1 MTSHETTLSGKTF
14 PLTHHGNPPILL
26 SLKNE
31 FRHLKTWKISWLDR
45 TGEKLN
51 VAVFLQFVVGGLFLG
66 GIYTL
71 IALGIVIIYKS
82 TKVFNFA
89 QGWMVTLSAFIL
101 VTFIGKFGVVVG
113 MIIGLAAGAL
123 IGLIIERLLMRPLI
137 GQPLITALLLTI
149 MLAYVI
155 EGVNILAWGSF
166 GYDIPVTLPGESI
179 KVGEVV
185 ISHDLLWG
193 LGIAVMAFAGFS
205 FFYWRTPMGKVMRA
219 TAEDHQVSQ
228 SLGLP
233 VKGVFA
239 LSWIF
244 AGLLSIVAGFFLGM
258 ISGVHYLMYTGLLG
272 AIVVVF
278 LGGLDSV
285 AGAIVGGMILGLI
298 KSLVAGYLSPDL
310 ARAVIFIILLVILV
324 IKPYGL
330 FGLPRIERL

>member
-1 MTSHETTLSGKTF
+1 
-14 PLTHHGNPPILL
+14 
-26 SLKNE
+26 
-31 FRHLKTWKISWLDR
+31 
-45 TGEKLN
+45 
-51 VAVFLQFVVGGLFLG
+51 VAVFLQFIIGGLFLG
-66 GIYTL
+66 GIYAL

-82 TKVFNFA
+82 TNVFNFA
-89 QGWMVTLSAFIL
+89 QGWMVTLGAFML
-101 VTFIGKFGVVVG
+101 ATFIGKFGVVVG
-113 MIIGLAAGAL
+113 MIAGLAFGAL
-123 IGLIIERLLMRPLI
+123 MGLLIERLLMRPLI

-166 GYDIPVTLPGESI
+166 GYDMPVTLPGESI
-179 KVGEVV
+179 KVGNVV

-193 LGIAVMAFAGFS
+193 LGVAVMAFAGFS
-205 FFYWRTPMGKVMRA
+205 FFYWRAPMGKVMRA
-219 TAEDHQVSQ
+219 TAEDHQVAQ

-244 AGLLSIVAGFFLGM
+244 AGLISIVAGFFLGM
-258 ISGVHYLMYTGLLG
+258 VSGVHYLMYTALLG

-278 LGGLDSV
+278 LGGLDSI

-310 ARAVIFIILLVILV
+310 ARAVIFIVLLVILV

-330 FGLPRIERL
+330 FGLVRIERL

>member
-1 MTSHETTLSGKTF
+1 
-14 PLTHHGNPPILL
+14 
-26 SLKNE
+26 
-31 FRHLKTWKISWLDR
+31 
-45 TGEKLN
+45 
-51 VAVFLQFVVGGLFLG
+51 
-66 GIYTL
+66 
-71 IALGIVIIYKS
+71 
-82 TKVFNFA
+82 
-89 QGWMVTLSAFIL
+89 
-101 VTFIGKFGVVVG
+101 
-113 MIIGLAAGAL
+113 
-123 IGLIIERLLMRPLI
+123 MRPLI

-166 GYDIPVTLPGESI
+166 GYVMPVTLPGESI

-193 LGIAVMAFAGFS
+193 LGVAVVAFAGFS
-205 FFYWRTPMGKVMRA
+205 IFYRRALMGKVMRA
-219 TAEDHQVSQ
+219 TAEDHQVAQ

-239 LSWIF
+239 LSWIL
-244 AGLLSIVAGFFLGM
+244 AGMISIVAGLFLGM
-258 ISGVHYLMYTGLLG
+258 VSGVHYLMYTGLLG

-278 LGGLDSV
+278 LGGLDSI
-285 AGAIVGGMILGLI
+285 AGAIVGGMTLGLI

-330 FGLPRIERL
+330 FGLVRIERL

>member
-1 MTSHETTLSGKTF
+1 
-14 PLTHHGNPPILL
+14 
-26 SLKNE
+26 
-31 FRHLKTWKISWLDR
+31 
-45 TGEKLN
+45 
-51 VAVFLQFVVGGLFLG
+51 VALFLQFIVGGLFLG
-66 GIYTL
+66 GIYAL

-89 QGWMVTLSAFIL
+89 QGWMVTLGAFIL
-101 VTFIGKFGVVVG
+101 ATFIGKFGVVVG
-113 MIIGLAAGAL
+113 MITGLASGAL
-123 IGLIIERLLMRPLI
+123 IGLVIERLLMRPLI
-137 GQPLITALLLTI
+137 GQPLITALLLSI
-149 MLAYVI
+149 MLAHLI

-166 GYDIPVTLPGESI
+166 GYDMPVTLPGKSL

-193 LGIAVMAFAGFS
+193 LAVAVMAFAAFS
-205 FFYWRTPMGKVMRA
+205 FFYWRAPMGKVMRA
-219 TAEDHQVSQ
+219 TAEDHQVAQ

-239 LSWIF
+239 LSWML
-244 AGLLSIVAGFFLGM
+244 AGLISIVAGFFLGM

-278 LGGLDSV
+278 LGGLDSI
-285 AGAIVGGMILGLI
+285 AGAIVGGMILGLT

-330 FGLPRIERL
+330 FGLVRIERL

>member
-1 MTSHETTLSGKTF
+1 
-14 PLTHHGNPPILL
+14 
-26 SLKNE
+26 
-31 FRHLKTWKISWLDR
+31 
-45 TGEKLN
+45 
-51 VAVFLQFVVGGLFLG
+51 VAVFLQFIIGGLFLG
-66 GIYTL
+66 GIYAL

-89 QGWMVTLSAFIL
+89 QGWMVTLGAFIL
-101 VTFIGKFGVVVG
+101 ATLIGKFGVVVG
-113 MIIGLAAGAL
+113 VIAGLAFGAL

-137 GQPLITALLLTI
+137 GQPLITAVLLTI

-166 GYDIPVTLPGESI
+166 GYDMPVTLPGESI
-179 KVGEVV
+179 KVGEVA

-193 LGIAVMAFAGFS
+193 LGVAVMAFAGFS
-205 FFYWRTPMGKVMRA
+205 FFYWRAPMGKAMRA
-219 TAEDHQVSQ
+219 TAEDHQVAQ

-258 ISGVHYLMYTGLLG
+258 VSGVHYLMYTGLLG

-278 LGGLDSV
+278 LGGLDSI
-285 AGAIVGGMILGLI
+285 AGAIAGGMILGLI

-310 ARAVIFIILLVILV
+310 ARAVIFIILLLILV

-330 FGLPRIERL
+330 FGLVRIERL

>member
-1 MTSHETTLSGKTF
+1 
-14 PLTHHGNPPILL
+14 
-26 SLKNE
+26 
-31 FRHLKTWKISWLDR
+31 
-45 TGEKLN
+45 
-51 VAVFLQFVVGGLFLG
+51 VAVFLQFIVGGLFLG

-89 QGWMVTLSAFIL
+89 QGWMVTLGAFIL

-113 MIIGLAAGAL
+113 LIAGLAAGAL
-123 IGLIIERLLMRPLI
+123 LGLAIERLLMRPLI

-166 GYDIPVTLPGESI
+166 GYDMPVTLPGESI
-179 KVGEVV
+179 KVGQVV
-185 ISHDLLWG
+185 INHDLLWG
-193 LGIAVMAFAGFS
+193 LGVAVMAFAAFS
-205 FFYWRTPMGKVMRA
+205 FFYRRALMGKVMRA
-219 TAEDHQVSQ
+219 TAEDHQVAQ

-233 VKGVFA
+233 VKGIFA
-239 LSWIF
+239 LSWIL
-244 AGLLSIVAGFFLGM
+244 AGLLSIVAGLFLGM
-258 ISGVHYLMYTGLLG
+258 VSGVHYLMYTALLG

-278 LGGLDSV
+278 LGGLDSI
-285 AGAIVGGMILGLI
+285 AGAIVGGMLLGLI

-310 ARAVIFIILLVILV
+310 ARAAIFIILLVILV

-330 FGLPRIERL
+330 FGLVRIERL

>member
-1 MTSHETTLSGKTF
+1 M
-14 PLTHHGNPPILL
+14 
-26 SLKNE
+26 
-31 FRHLKTWKISWLDR
+31 
-45 TGEKLN
+45 
-51 VAVFLQFVVGGLFLG
+51 AVFLQFIVGGLFVG

-89 QGWMVTLSAFIL
+89 QGWMVTLGAFIL
-101 VTFIGKFGVVVG
+101 VTFIGRFGVVVG
-113 MIIGLAAGAL
+113 IIAGLAAGAL
-123 IGLIIERLLMRPLI
+123 LGLVIERLLMRPLI

-166 GYDIPVTLPGESI
+166 GYDMPVTLPGESI

-185 ISHDLLWG
+185 IRHDLLWG
-193 LGIAVMAFAGFS
+193 LGVAITAFAGFS
-205 FFYWRTPMGKVMRA
+205 VFYRRALMGKVMRA
-219 TAEDHQVSQ
+219 TAEDHQVAQ

-239 LSWIF
+239 LSWIL
-244 AGLLSIVAGFFLGM
+244 AGLISIVAGFFLGVV
-258 ISGVHYLMYTGLLG
+258 SGVHYLMYTGLLG

-278 LGGLDSV
+278 IGGLDSI
-285 AGAIVGGMILGLI
+285 AGAIVGGMVLGLI

-310 ARAVIFIILLVILV
+310 ARAAIFIILLVILV

-330 FGLPRIERL
+330 FGLARIERL

>member
-1 MTSHETTLSGKTF
+1 
-14 PLTHHGNPPILL
+14 
-26 SLKNE
+26 
-31 FRHLKTWKISWLDR
+31 
-45 TGEKLN
+45 
-51 VAVFLQFVVGGLFLG
+51 VAVFLQFIIGGLFLG
-66 GIYTL
+66 GIYAL

-89 QGWMVTLSAFIL
+89 QGWMVTLGAFIL
-101 VTFIGKFGVVVG
+101 ATFIGKFGVVVG
-113 MIIGLAAGAL
+113 VIAGLAAGAL
-123 IGLIIERLLMRPLI
+123 LGLVIERLLMRPLI

-166 GYDIPVTLPGESI
+166 GYDMPVTLPGESI
-179 KVGEVV
+179 KVGKVV

-193 LGIAVMAFAGFS
+193 LGVAVMAFAAFS
-205 FFYWRTPMGKVMRA
+205 FFYRRALMGKVMRA
-219 TAEDHQVSQ
+219 TAEDHRVAQ

-233 VKGVFA
+233 VKGVFS
-239 LSWIF
+239 LSWVLAGVLSII
-244 AGLLSIVAGFFLGM
+244 AGLFLGM
-258 ISGVHYLMYTGLLG
+258 VSGVHYLMYTGLLG

-278 LGGLDSV
+278 LGGLDSI

-330 FGLPRIERL
+330 FGLVRIERL

>member
-1 MTSHETTLSGKTF
+1 
-14 PLTHHGNPPILL
+14 
-26 SLKNE
+26 
-31 FRHLKTWKISWLDR
+31 
-45 TGEKLN
+45 
-51 VAVFLQFVVGGLFLG
+51 VAVFLQFFIGGLFLG
-66 GIYTL
+66 GIYAL

-89 QGWMVTLSAFIL
+89 QGWMVTLGAFML
-101 VTFIGKFGVVVG
+101 ATFIGKFGVLVG
-113 MIIGLAAGAL
+113 MIAGLAFGVFL
-123 IGLIIERLLMRPLI
+123 GLIIERLLMRPLI

-166 GYDIPVTLPGESI
+166 GYDMPVTLPGESI
-179 KVGEVV
+179 KVGKVV

-193 LGIAVMAFAGFS
+193 LGVAVMAFAGFS
-205 FFYWRTPMGKVMRA
+205 FFYLRAHMGKVMRA
-219 TAEDHQVSQ
+219 TAEDHQVAQ

-244 AGLLSIVAGFFLGM
+244 AGLISIVAGFFLGM
-258 ISGVHYLMYTGLLG
+258 VSGVHYLMYTALLG

-278 LGGLDSV
+278 LGGLDSI

-310 ARAVIFIILLVILV
+310 ARAVIFIVLLVILV

-330 FGLPRIERL
+330 FGLVRIERL